1 MRGTPVDVPLPS
13 MTSFMPYPS
22 LPGQNLDYS

>member
-13 MTSFMPYPS
+13 ITSFTHT
-22 LPGQNLDYS
+22 LPCPDKTSDHY